1 VENISLLNVTL
12 LLALSQ
18 GLFVTLYFGIYTLDS
33 SQGRWFFFTWMS
45 ACSYLVLALGYISAT
60 ETPTDY
66 FLSLLLN
73 LSMAFFPLGN
83 CICTLYLFDDDRKPA
98 PALLAAGLVVIS
110 LHMIGLGLESTGSTL
125 SQVQIVLLH
134 LPWQAFFLF
143 SGLLCLFIALRG
155 ARTDLIES
163 RRRLRLF
170 LLTSLGSYL
179 ILIIGMQWVF
189 NRNVPE
195 SVSMFYLLL
204 LYFGY
209 PLILFRLDNSLISE
223 PFQTKRYREP
233 SLAKG
238 QETRVLIEEIRLQM
252 EQQRSYRNPGFTIRD
267 LSTSLKA
274 PEYKLRQVI
283 NQQMGFRNF
292 NHYLNKYRIEEAEQR
307 LLQEDVKV
315 LTISLDVGY
324 KSLSSFNRI
333 FRQVHGM
340 TPTEFRSL
348 RHKFVDT

>member
-1 VENISLLNVTL
+1 MENISLLNLSL

-18 GLFVTLYFGIYTLDS
+18 GLFVTLYFGIYTLS
-33 SQGRWFFFTWMS
+33 STQGRWFFVTWMS
-45 ACSYLVLALGYISAT
+45 ACSYLVSALGYFAAT
-60 ETPTDY
+60 ETPAHY
-66 FLSLLLN
+66 FLSQLLN

-83 CICTLYLFDDDRKPA
+83 CMCTVYLFDDDRKPA
-98 PALLAAGLVVIS
+98 HALLAAGLVVIS

-125 SQVQIVLLH
+125 SQMQIVLLR

-155 ARTDLIES
+155 AKSDLIES

-170 LLTSLGSYL
+170 LLAGLGSYL
-179 ILIIGMQWVF
+179 ILIIGMQWIF
-189 NRNVPE
+189 NRNVAE
-195 SVSMFYLLL
+195 SVSIFYPLL

-209 PLILFRLDNSLISE
+209 PLILFRLDNSLISV
-223 PFQTKRYREP
+223 PFRTKHYRES
-233 SLAKG
+233 SLGKR
-238 QETRVLIEEIRLQM
+238 QETSVLIEEIRLQM

-267 LSTSLKA
+267 LSKSLKV

-292 NHYLNKYRIEEAEQR
+292 NHYLNRYRIEEAEQR

-315 LTISLDVGY
+315 LTISLDLGY

-340 TPTEFRSL
+340 TPTEFRSF
-348 RHKFVDT
+348 RHKLVDT